1 MVCTGPPPGYQAR
14 VQLQSHL
21 VRPLC
26 FSVSAGDWRV
36 LLTKW
41 VGTAWQET
49 SRRLKDTLI
58 RSFVKRGIALPI
70 SGSRDGEIDGLSKYR
85 MGESADVEEGKLNS
99 MLLVHD
105 KHIRFVV

>member
-1 MVCTGPPPGYQAR
+1 M
-14 VQLQSHL
+14 
-21 VRPLC
+21 
-26 FSVSAGDWRV
+26 